1 MQHGFTRNSATVT
14 IWAQEPD
21 QKGEICSTQDS
32 FFRGPGSWGRTP
44 GRAARAFARHL
55 SGLQAPGE
63 GGLWWSQCP
72 DGEWFGYL
80 SAADRAAD
88 RDGSKPWLA
97 KARKPA

>member
-1 MQHGFTRNSATVT
+1 MQHGFTKNSDGTVT

-21 QKGEICSTQDS
+21 QKGVMRSWHDS
-32 FFRGPGSWGRTP
+32 FFRPGSWGRTP

-63 GGLWWSQCP
+63 GGLWWAETPS
-72 DGEWFGYL
+72 GEWFGYL

-97 KARKPA
+97 KARRPK

>member
-21 QKGEICSTQDS
+21 PKNIMRSWHDS

-63 GGLWWSQCP
+63 GGAMVVPMPRWGMVRLP
-72 DGEWFGYL
+72 LRG
-80 SAADRAAD
+80 R
-88 RDGSKPWLA
+88 
-97 KARKPA
+97 